1 MRTHAVEPSKPKA
14 ETFTPHRLPLQD
26 CLISAPTTAEKA
38 FVAAIGC
45 LLANGLTGDVDA
57 AAKRFLEAAPT
68 PKAARRR
75 AHALLKLAGERNQLR
90 PPLSAN
96 C

>member
-1 MRTHAVEPSKPKA
+1 MRAHAVEASKAKA
-14 ETFTPHRLPLQD
+14 ATFTPHRLPLQD
-26 CLISAPTTAEKA
+26 YLISAPTTAEKA
-38 FVAAIGC
+38 FIAAIGC

-75 AHALLKLAGERNQLR
+75 AHALLKLAGERNQ
-90 PPLSAN
+90 
-96 C
+96 